1 MFVHFFDSLKEPIAV
16 STSAVSKGDR
26 KTYNPINCLRDSRA
40 AMKSVTLSALGTL
53 AIAASLTLGATASS
67 ASEGF
72 LVSQSSRAE
81 QSCVAAA
88 RGRGLQVVDITSVNE
103 YSGGAEVIL
112 EVREGRNRSSVG
124 CDYSNATRDV
134 ELYRIEDDYGDDD
147 AYNDDNDWQNQY
159 SGDDIRS
166 ERDAESI
173 ARRVVGQ
180 QLGIDD
186 PYSNVV
192 RIDEVQREN
201 RDRDWVIEGR
211 ANGAPFVVRL
221 RGDGSVQDFQLF

>member
-1 MFVHFFDSLKEPIAV
+1 MRSI
-16 STSAVSKGDR
+16 
-26 KTYNPINCLRDSRA
+26 
-40 AMKSVTLSALGTL
+40 TLSALGTL
-53 AIAASLTLGATASS
+53 AIAASLALGATASS
-67 ASEGF
+67 ASEPGV

-81 QSCVAAA
+81 QTCVTAA

-103 YSGGAEVIL
+103 YSGGAEVIM
-112 EVREGRNRSSVG
+112 EVRQGRNSSSIG
-124 CDYSNATRDV
+124 CDYSSATRDV
-134 ELYRIEDDYGDDD
+134 ELYRIEDNYGNDDD
-147 AYNDDNDWQNQY
+147 NDNDWQNQY

-186 PYSNVV
+186 PYSSVV

-201 RDRDWVIEGR
+201 GDRDWVVEGR

-221 RGDGSVQDFQLF
+221 REDGSVQDFQLF